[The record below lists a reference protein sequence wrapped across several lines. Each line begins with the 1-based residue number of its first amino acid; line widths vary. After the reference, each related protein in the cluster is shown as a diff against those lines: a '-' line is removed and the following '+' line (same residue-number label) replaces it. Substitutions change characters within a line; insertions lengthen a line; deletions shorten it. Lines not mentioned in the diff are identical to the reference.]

1 MKYIIGLLLV
11 TFLASCTST
20 NEEPIIIEDDINMQI
35 QEEIDSLWIEEEEEE
50 VSEEEKI
57 VILDANYNNPAGPV
71 DMTIEYSLDEE
82 NKIDFIDVRA
92 TTYDVTGFNS
102 EVQKLIWK
110 TIEEA
115 WDAELSGWTLTTEA
129 FKEALK

>member
-20 NEEPIIIEDDINMQI
+20 NEEPIVIEDDINMQI
-35 QEEIDSLWIEEEEEE
+35 QEEIDSLWLEEEQEE
-50 VSEEEKI
+50 SEEDKI
-57 VILDANYNNPAGPV
+57 VVLDANYNNPAGPV

-82 NKIDFIDVRA
+82 NKIDFIEVKA
-92 TTYDVTGFNS
+92 TTYDVSEFNT
-102 EVQKLIWK
+102 EVQKLVWK
-110 TIEEA
+110 TIEEV
-115 WDAELSGWTLTTEA
+115 WEAEISGWSLTTEA